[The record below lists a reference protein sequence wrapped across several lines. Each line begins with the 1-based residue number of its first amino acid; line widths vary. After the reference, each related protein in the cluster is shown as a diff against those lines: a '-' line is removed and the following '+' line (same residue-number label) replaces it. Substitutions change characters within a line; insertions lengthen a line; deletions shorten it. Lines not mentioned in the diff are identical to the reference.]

1 MKDLGTIRGSAAA
14 SCLILDS
21 CPGPN
26 KYRFFASGEAVA
38 APIQSPVLKFL
49 ATVIFSVAWVG
60 LAAIRWLTRQP
71 NLVEEMRLR
80 LNNPRLFPG
89 MSKATPRL
97 YLYSDTDLVIPSEAV
112 EEHIA
117 EAKQEGF
124 DVQAELFHGS
134 AHVSH
139 ARKDPERYWGA
150 IRTLW
155 DKAVKICGE
164 AE

>member
-1 MKDLGTIRGSAAA
+1 
-14 SCLILDS
+14 
-21 CPGPN
+21 
-26 KYRFFASGEAVA
+26 
-38 APIQSPVLKFL
+38 
-49 ATVIFSVAWVG
+49 
-60 LAAIRWLTRQP
+60 
-71 NLVEEMRLR
+71 
-80 LNNPRLFPG
+80 

-97 YLYSDTDLVIPSEAV
+97 YLYSDTDLVIPSKAV

-150 IRTLW
+150 IRSVW
-155 DKAVKICGE
+155 DKAVKLCRE
-164 AE
+164 AD